1 MKSSTLNILKTRQQ
15 KTVMRSNTHS
25 SGVAILP
32 LGSPKSSP
40 KKEVRE
46 NPLIGADTTEQD
58 TRNAILNRIGQ
69 LAFPAHVS
77 KKEGVPTTPIEQED
91 LFSAP
96 CFFVL
101 PDDYAEANKN
111 NTGLESLPEEPFN
124 VEILAKTEM
133 YKHEVGSPVKV
144 NIDLVS
150 DFILNEIT
158 PLLLGLD
165 GGVTQA
171 RSVIQNTISDVD
183 QYPFTALE
191 LLTREAV
198 KLKLGAF
205 IKGYF
210 DLSDTAVE
218 DLVAKILPPK
228 QREVV
233 VPVPMEGSKYEA
245 RSREARHITENQGG

>member
-1 MKSSTLNILKTRQQ
+1 MKSSTLNMLKARQQ
-15 KTVMRSNTHS
+15 KTILRSNKQ
-25 SGVAILP
+25 GVVVSP
-32 LGSPKSSP
+32 VGSPISP
-40 KKEVRE
+40 KEKNE
-46 NPLIGADTTEQD
+46 NPLIGATTQQQD
-58 TRNAILNRIGQ
+58 ARNAILNRIGQ
-69 LAFPAHVS
+69 LAYAVHTPE
-77 KKEGVPTTPIEQED
+77 KKPEVENEDD

-96 CFFVL
+96 PFFVL
-101 PDDYAEANKN
+101 PDDFAEANKN
-111 NTGLESLPEEPFN
+111 NTGIQSLPEEPFN
-124 VEILAKTEM
+124 VEIVTKTET
-133 YKHEVGSPVKV
+133 YKDQVGDPVKV
-144 NIDLVS
+144 NIELVS

-205 IKGYF
+205 IKEYF

-233 VPVPMEGSKYEA
+233 VPVPMEGSKYET
-245 RSREARHITENQGG
+245 RPRETRHTTENKGG

>member
-1 MKSSTLNILKTRQQ
+1 MKSSTLNTLKTRQQ
-15 KTVMRSNTHS
+15 KTVMRSNTRN

-32 LGSPKSSP
+32 LGSPKPSP
-40 KKEVRE
+40 KKEVKE
-46 NPLIGADTTEQD
+46 NPLIGVDTAEQD
-58 TRNAILNRIGQ
+58 ARNAILNRIGQ
-69 LAFPAHVS
+69 LAFAVHTP
-77 KKEGVPTTPIEQED
+77 KKEEAATVEEDD

-133 YKHEVGSPVKV
+133 YKHEVGLPVKV

-233 VPVPMEGSKYEA
+233 VPVPMEGSKYET
-245 RSREARHITENQGG
+245 RSREARPATENQGR

>member
-1 MKSSTLNILKTRQQ
+1 MKNSTLNILRVRQQ
-15 KTVMRSNTHS
+15 KT
-25 SGVAILP
+25 ILKSKKQNVVVSP
-32 LGSPKSSP
+32 VGSPIPP
-40 KKEVRE
+40 KPKPEVKE
-46 NPLIGADTTEQD
+46 NPLIGVSTEQQD
-58 TRNAILNRIGQ
+58 AHNAILNRIGQ
-69 LAFPAHVS
+69 LAFA
-77 KKEGVPTTPIEQED
+77 VPTAPPEEQEED
-91 LFSAP
+91 EKELFSSP
-96 CFFVL
+96 FFFVL

-111 NTGLESLPEEPFN
+111 STGIESLPEEPFN
-124 VEILAKTEM
+124 VEILAKTEV
-133 YKHEVGSPVKV
+133 YKNEVGEPVKS
-144 NIDLVS
+144 NIELVS

-205 IKGYF
+205 IKTYF
-210 DLSDTAVE
+210 DLSDTDVE
-218 DLVAKILPPK
+218 NLVAKILPPK

-233 VPVPMEGSKYEA
+233 VPVPMEGSKYET
-245 RSREARHITENQGG
+245 RPREAKRTGEDRS

>member
-1 MKSSTLNILKTRQQ
+1 MKNSTLNILRARQQ
-15 KTVMRSNTHS
+15 KT
-25 SGVAILP
+25 ILKSKKQNVVVSP
-32 LGSPKSSP
+32 AGSPIPP
-40 KKEVRE
+40 KPKPEVKE
-46 NPLIGADTTEQD
+46 NPLIGASTEQQD
-58 TRNAILNRIGQ
+58 AHNAILNRIGQ
-69 LAFPAHVS
+69 LAFAVPAAPS
-77 KKEGVPTTPIEQED
+77 EEQEED
-91 LFSAP
+91 EKELFSSP
-96 CFFVL
+96 FFFVL

-111 NTGLESLPEEPFN
+111 STGIESLPEEPFN
-124 VEILAKTEM
+124 VEILAKTEV
-133 YKHEVGSPVKV
+133 YKNEVGEPVKS
-144 NIDLVS
+144 NIELVS

-205 IKGYF
+205 IKTYF
-210 DLSDTAVE
+210 DLSDTDVE
-218 DLVAKILPPK
+218 NLVAKILPPK

-233 VPVPMEGSKYEA
+233 VPVPMEGSKYETRPREVKRTGED
-245 RSREARHITENQGG
+245 RS

>member
-1 MKSSTLNILKTRQQ
+1 MKSSTLNMLKARQRKTILK
-15 KTVMRSNTHS
+15 S
-25 SGVAILP
+25 SKQGVVVSP
-32 LGSPKSSP
+32 VGSPITP
-40 KKEVRE
+40 KEKEE
-46 NPLIGADTTEQD
+46 NPLIGVTTQQQD
-58 TRNAILNRIGQ
+58 ARNAILNRIGQ
-69 LAFPAHVS
+69 LAYA
-77 KKEGVPTTPIEQED
+77 VPTPEKEPEVENEDD

-96 CFFVL
+96 PFFVL
-101 PDDYAEANKN
+101 PDDFAEANKN
-111 NTGLESLPEEPFN
+111 STGIQSLPEEPFN
-124 VEILAKTEM
+124 VEIVAKTET
-133 YKHEVGSPVKV
+133 YKDQVGDPVKS
-144 NIDLVS
+144 NIDIVS

-233 VPVPMEGSKYEA
+233 VPVPMEGSKYET
-245 RSREARHITENQGG
+245 RPRETRHTTENKGG

>member
-1 MKSSTLNILKTRQQ
+1 MKNSTLNILRARQQ
-15 KTVMRSNTHS
+15 KTILKSKKQNVVVSPVGS
-25 SGVAILP
+25 PILP
-32 LGSPKSSP
+32 KPKH
-40 KKEVRE
+40 EVKE
-46 NPLIGADTTEQD
+46 NPLIGASTEQQD
-58 TRNAILNRIGQ
+58 AHSAILNRIGQ
-69 LAFPAHVS
+69 LAFAVPAAPP
-77 KKEGVPTTPIEQED
+77 EEQEED
-91 LFSAP
+91 EKELFSSP
-96 CFFVL
+96 FFFVL

-111 NTGLESLPEEPFN
+111 STGIESLPEEPFN
-124 VEILAKTEM
+124 VEILAKTEV
-133 YKHEVGSPVKV
+133 YKNEVGEPVKS
-144 NIDLVS
+144 NIELVS

-205 IKGYF
+205 IKTYF
-210 DLSDTAVE
+210 DLSDTDVE
-218 DLVAKILPPK
+218 NLVAKILPPK

-233 VPVPMEGSKYEA
+233 VPVPMEGSKYETRPREVKRTRED
-245 RSREARHITENQGG
+245 RS